1 MGVSRC
7 LRCKSS
13 TQAWGE
19 HPILRTFASPA
30 LDIVA
35 HSCHH
40 LHHCLPV
47 LPRGRRYEAT
57 DEGYLDGVMRSFGGF
72 DADGDG
78 TIEFDEFKQLY
89 SHLGACILASRQKT
103 VSPSGASIS

>member
-1 MGVSRC
+1 
-7 LRCKSS
+7 
-13 TQAWGE
+13 
-19 HPILRTFASPA
+19 
-30 LDIVA
+30 
-35 HSCHH
+35 
-40 LHHCLPV
+40 
-47 LPRGRRYEAT
+47 
-57 DEGYLDGVMRSFGGF
+57 VMRSFGGF